1 MSIFKKYKWYIIV
14 SITLVV
20 IFLSAAFWLY
30 VATDT
35 PQLGP
40 FQYQVF

>member
-20 IFLSAAFWLY
+20 TFLSAAFWLY
-30 VATDT
+30 FATDT
-35 PQLGP
+35 AQLGP